1 MRISDWSSDVCSSDL
16 EAIDVLERSDKL
28 RRHSVGPK
36 HVGIFFNCG
45 FRATTELRRG
55 RPAEGNQAL
64 DACVPEDE
72 NAMLL
77 AWHQARAE
85 RLLVAGDHA
94 AAGEALADLRDKYP
108 PRENHREWM
117 RPWMLSLLL
126 AQQAGDTATLAEP
139 AGPLGAHAG
148 TAPLPP

>member
-16 EAIDVLERSDKL
+16 
-28 RRHSVGPK
+28 
-36 HVGIFFNCG
+36 

-85 RLLVAGDHA
+85 RLLVAGNHA
-94 AAGEALADLRDKYP
+94 AAGEALADLRDKYT
-108 PRENHREWM
+108 PRENHREWKIG
-117 RPWMLSLLL
+117 RASCGESVG
-126 AQQAGDTATLAEP
+126 QYV
-139 AGPLGAHAG
+139 
-148 TAPLPP
+148 

>member
-1 MRISDWSSDVCSSDL
+1 
-16 EAIDVLERSDKL
+16 
-28 RRHSVGPK
+28 
-36 HVGIFFNCG
+36 
-45 FRATTELRRG
+45 
-55 RPAEGNQAL
+55 
-64 DACVPEDE
+64 
-72 NAMLL
+72 MLL

-126 AQQAGDTATLAEP
+126 AQQAGDTATLAEL
-139 AGPLGAHAG
+139 AGQLGDHAG
-148 TAPLPP
+148 TAPLSPCLARSDERRVGKGCVRPCSVRWWPVP

>member
-28 RRHSVGPK
+28 LRASVGPK
-36 HVGIFFNCG
+36 HVGIFVNCG

-55 RPAEGNQAL
+55 RPAEGNRAL

-85 RLLVAGDHA
+85 RLRPAKDHV
-94 AAGEALADLRDKYP
+94 AAGEALPDPCNNDPPKY
-108 PRENHREWM
+108 NHH
-117 RPWMLSLLL
+117 
-126 AQQAGDTATLAEP
+126 T
-139 AGPLGAHAG
+139 
-148 TAPLPP
+148 